1 MDRVVWQA
9 TVHRAAESDTT
20 EVTQH
25 TGTCVALSDS
35 VWTWVQ
41 TNPIFLEY
49 LPFDHYTLENNVRLA
64 GFLGKGGPKFI

>member
-25 TGTCVALSDS
+25 TGTGVALSDS

-41 TNPIFLEY
+41 TNAIFLEY
-49 LPFDHYTLENNVRLA
+49 LPYDHYTLE
-64 GFLGKGGPKFI
+64 KGQCKTGWIS